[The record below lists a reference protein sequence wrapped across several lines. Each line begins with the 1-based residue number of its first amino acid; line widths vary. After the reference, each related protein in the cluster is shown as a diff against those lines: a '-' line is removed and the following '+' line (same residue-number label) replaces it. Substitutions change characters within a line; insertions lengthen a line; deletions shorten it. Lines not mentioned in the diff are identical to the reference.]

1 MASYTWQTYRCGYG
15 VYFAG
20 ETTTPKPPL
29 LLIHPIGVG
38 LGRRFWQPFINQW
51 QGQNRP
57 HTLYAPDLLGC
68 GESEMPR
75 AAYSPKDWA
84 AQLSHF
90 LTEIIQQPTI
100 VVVQGALL
108 PVALRLCERPEAS
121 ALIRGLV
128 LSGPPAWSLIT
139 QPTPAWRQ
147 RVNWNL
153 FDSPLGWGFYQ
164 YARRRAF
171 LKSFSI
177 RQLFDR
183 AEDIT
188 DDWLTMLDQGSQ
200 DMASRHAVFS
210 FLAGFWRQDYRA
222 AIAALQQPTLVVMGE
237 TASSIDRTAKT
248 TTGKQRMQAYLDHF
262 SNARGVTIEGR
273 NVLPYESTQA
283 FIQAIVPFVERV
295 GMG

>member
-1 MASYTWQTYRCGYG
+1 MASYTWQTYRCGYE

-20 ETTTPKPPL
+20 ETTAPKPPL

-38 LGRRFWQPFINQW
+38 LGRQFWHPLVNQW

-57 HTLYAPDLLGC
+57 NTLYAPDLLGC
-68 GESEMPR
+68 GDSDMPH
-75 AAYSPKDWA
+75 AAYRPQDWA
-84 AQLSHF
+84 AQLSYF
-90 LTEIIQQPTI
+90 LTEIVQQPAI

-108 PVALRLCERPEAS
+108 PVAVRLCERPEVS
-121 ALIRGLV
+121 ALISGLV
-128 LSGPPAWSLIT
+128 LSGPPAWSLMT
-139 QPTPAWRQ
+139 QPTPVWRQ

-171 LKSFSI
+171 LASFST

-183 AEDIT
+183 PEDVT
-188 DDWLTMLDQGSQ
+188 DDWLTMLDRGAQ

-210 FLAGFWRQDYRA
+210 FLAGFWRQDYGA
-222 AIAALQQPTLVVMGE
+222 AIATIQQPTLVIMGE
-237 TASSIDRTAKT
+237 AASSIDRTAKGT
-248 TTGKQRMQAYLDHF
+248 LGQERLKDYLNHF
-262 SNARGVTIEGR
+262 PNAQGVTIEGR

-283 FIQAIVPFVERV
+283 FIQAIVPFIENL
-295 GMG
+295 